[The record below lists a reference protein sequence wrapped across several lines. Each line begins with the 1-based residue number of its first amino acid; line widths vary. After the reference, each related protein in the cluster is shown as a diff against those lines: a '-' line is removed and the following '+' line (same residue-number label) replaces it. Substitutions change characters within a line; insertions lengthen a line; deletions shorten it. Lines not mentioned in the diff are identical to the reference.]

1 MQEDSLYFDFFILYS
16 TFIVAVFFFGV
27 AEFYFLSKIGRLE
40 FSILVLFLHFG
51 GIFAL
56 RLNTFIDLLI
66 SLEIVTLASYVFVT
80 FERHN
85 RFSTYSG
92 VQYFILGSLP
102 SALLLISFA
111 FFYLQGGS
119 TAFQDL
125 DILFNTSFSLSFDFV
140 ADFIFFN
147 SPTNLERVDLN
158 NIIYERS
165 YKEFSIFSGLKIES
179 LKRSLNPV
187 NNLSLLALVFFF
199 FNIFFKR
206 TAAPFHI

>member
-1 MQEDSLYFDFFILYS
+1 MLYS
-16 TFIVAVFFFGV
+16 TFIVSVFFFGV
-27 AEFYFLSKIGRLE
+27 AEFYFLSKIGMLE
-40 FSILVLFLHFG
+40 FSMLVLFLHFG

-102 SALLLISFA
+102 SALLLISLA

-125 DILFNTSFSLSFDFV
+125 DMLFNTSFNFSSDFIT
-140 ADFIFFN
+140 DFIFFN
-147 SPTNLERVDLN
+147 NSIDIGRVDLN
-158 NIIYERS
+158 NIIYGRS
-165 YKEFSIFSGLKIES
+165 HKEFSIFSSLKIES
-179 LKRSLNPV
+179 LKRNLNPI
-187 NNLSLLALVFFF
+187 NNLSLLALAFFF
-199 FNIFFKR
+199 FNMFFKR
-206 TAAPFHI
+206 TAAPFHV

>member
-1 MQEDSLYFDFFILYS
+1 M
-16 TFIVAVFFFGV
+16 
-27 AEFYFLSKIGRLE
+27 
-40 FSILVLFLHFG
+40 
-51 GIFAL
+51 
-56 RLNTFIDLLI
+56 DLLI

-125 DILFNTSFSLSFDFV
+125 DILFNTSFNLSS
-140 ADFIFFN
+140 DFITDYMFSNN
-147 SPTNLERVDLN
+147 SSYTGRVDLN
-158 NIIYERS
+158 NIIYGRD
-165 YKEFSIFSGLKIES
+165 YKEFSIFNGLKIES
-179 LKRSLNPV
+179 LKRSLNPI
-187 NNLSLLALVFFF
+187 NNLSLLALLFFF
-199 FNIFFKR
+199 FNMFFKR
-206 TAAPFHI
+206 TAAPFHV